1 MEDRKEEVQQD
12 DREEG
17 KGQEGELE
25 EKLWEVEEFLV
36 TLVDNGRSVVAR
48 KDNLP
53 LLPRSTKDF
62 TPFLTELA
70 LKNVSP
76 LRKADPDLLRQGREW
91 LTERLGGGKELEL
104 HCIWNPDYRDG
115 IVQVD
120 TLTFQPPSD
129 DHGDGQSGGPPSP
142 ESLVMDL
149 YSGWEEPT
157 LSEEHLLEGE
167 EPQHEEPPPLDM
179 NLLDRS
185 GQTAAVDDCFV
196 TESCVAYEEPTM
208 RDGSTVS
215 SSDIVLLQEEEE
227 DGVQPQASS
236 QPSTVHPRPSG
247 SSPQPWMPTHQG
259 YITTGQ
265 PCPPL
270 PNPVGSP
277 SHPCP
282 PPPLLHV
289 PSSQGYASAF
299 QSCVSPR
306 FQAPLSSHQPYVSPP
321 LPLVSL
327 PHPHVSPT
335 QQLAPLSS
343 VHSCE
348 PRSRLCSLPSRPS
361 GVLAQQSNRPAV
373 QPSHPPG
380 VSPPS
385 ETCSS
390 RVRSTSPCQAS
401 PKTTKDRYNFKGKK
415 GPGRHLTH
423 PQRPQ
428 GFTKEPLVGWHG
440 ALAAT
445 VTPVSGASG
454 NRRQSSEVYR
464 TVQETGLEV
473 SKSQILS
480 HREVRLYQQNLRLE
494 WDDLEKRYSTS
505 SSTDPGHRVLQ
516 SYPMDDR
523 DVTVQHHLGWIAAY
537 QEEMTLMDRQG
548 PVNKVE
554 NDSLFYLFIFLF
566 EMRCLR
572 SMVGVTRLDLVRKEE
587 VRRRTGVVGELG
599 DMVDE
604 RVLGWFGHVER
615 MSEERLVKEVWKVEV
630 EGMNMRGQPRMRW
643 MDGVKGALQKRNV
656 C

>member
-1 MEDRKEEVQQD
+1 
-12 DREEG
+12 
-17 KGQEGELE
+17 
-25 EKLWEVEEFLV
+25 
-36 TLVDNGRSVVAR
+36 
-48 KDNLP
+48 
-53 LLPRSTKDF
+53 
-62 TPFLTELA
+62 
-70 LKNVSP
+70 
-76 LRKADPDLLRQGREW
+76 
-91 LTERLGGGKELEL
+91 
-104 HCIWNPDYRDG
+104 
-115 IVQVD
+115 
-120 TLTFQPPSD
+120 
-129 DHGDGQSGGPPSP
+129 
-142 ESLVMDL
+142 
-149 YSGWEEPT
+149 
-157 LSEEHLLEGE
+157 
-167 EPQHEEPPPLDM
+167 M

-236 QPSTVHPRPSG
+236 QPSTVHPCPSG
-247 SSPQPWMPTHQG
+247 SSPQPCMPTHQG
-259 YITTGQ
+259 YITTGL

-270 PNPVGSP
+270 PNPIGSP

-282 PPPLLHV
+282 PPPLLHM
-289 PSSQGYASAF
+289 PSSQGYASSF

-306 FQAPLSSHQPYVSPP
+306 FQAPLPSHQPYVSPP
-321 LPLVSL
+321 PPLVSL
-327 PHPHVSPT
+327 PHSHVSLT
-335 QQLAPLSS
+335 QQLPPLSS

-440 ALAAT
+440 APAAT

-454 NRRQSSEVYR
+454 NKRQSSEVYR

-505 SSTDPGHRVLQ
+505 SSTDPGHRFLQ

-523 DVTVQHHLGWIAAY
+523 DVTVQHHLCWIAAY
-537 QEEMTLMDRQG
+537 QEEMTLTDRQG
-548 PVNKVE
+548 AVNKE
-554 NDSLFYLFIFLF
+554 NESL
-566 EMRCLR
+566 
-572 SMVGVTRLDLVRKEE
+572 V
-587 VRRRTGVVGELG
+587 
-599 DMVDE
+599 
-604 RVLGWFGHVER
+604 
-615 MSEERLVKEVWKVEV
+615 
-630 EGMNMRGQPRMRW
+630 Q
-643 MDGVKGALQKRNV
+643 V

>member
-1 MEDRKEEVQQD
+1 MAGRRTGREAVGSGGVLGDFGRQRSFGC
-12 DREEG
+12 REEG
-17 KGQEGELE
+17 RLAPPAQEHEGLHSVPDGFGAQERQPPTQGRSRPSAAGTGMAHGEAQRRQRAGASLHWESRLQRRHCPGERGRARDIGGQEIIVKGY
-25 EKLWEVEEFLV
+25 
-36 TLVDNGRSVVAR
+36 GRGHAVAAP
-48 KDNLP
+48 KKK
-53 LLPRSTKDF
+53 SG
-62 TPFLTELA
+62 
-70 LKNVSP
+70 
-76 LRKADPDLLRQGREW
+76 DLMS
-91 LTERLGGGKELEL
+91 K
-104 HCIWNPDYRDG
+104 
-115 IVQVD
+115 VD

-129 DHGDGQSGGPPSP
+129 DHGDRQSGGPPSP

-149 YSGWEEPT
+149 YSSWEEPT

-179 NLLDRS
+179 NLPDRS
-185 GQTAAVDDCFV
+185 GQTAAVDDCSV
-196 TESCVAYEEPTM
+196 TESRVAYKEPTT

-236 QPSTVHPRPSG
+236 QPSTVHPCPSG
-247 SSPQPWMPTHQG
+247 SSPQPCMPTHQG

-270 PNPVGSP
+270 PNPIGSP

-282 PPPLLHV
+282 LPPLLHM
-289 PSSQGYASAF
+289 PSSQGYASSF

-321 LPLVSL
+321 PPLVSL

-361 GVLAQQSNRPAV
+361 GVLAQQCAQEPSQGLVV

-390 RVRSTSPCQAS
+390 RVRSTSPCQKAS
-401 PKTTKDRYNFKGKK
+401 PKTTKARYNFKGKK

-428 GFTKEPLVGWHG
+428 GFTKEPLFGWHG
-440 ALAAT
+440 APTAT

-454 NRRQSSEVYR
+454 NERQSSEVYR

-473 SKSQILS
+473 STSQILS

-494 WDDLEKRYSTS
+494 WDNLEKRYSTS
-505 SSTDPGHRVLQ
+505 SSV
-516 SYPMDDR
+516 DDC

-554 NDSLFYLFIFLF
+554 NDSLFYLFNFLF
-566 EMRCLR
+566 EMRCLEKY
-572 SMVGVTRLDLVRKEE
+572 G
-587 VRRRTGVVGELG
+587 
-599 DMVDE
+599 
-604 RVLGWFGHVER
+604 
-615 MSEERLVKEVWKVEV
+615 
-630 EGMNMRGQPRMRW
+630 RGY
-643 MDGVKGALQKRNV
+643 
-656 C
+656 